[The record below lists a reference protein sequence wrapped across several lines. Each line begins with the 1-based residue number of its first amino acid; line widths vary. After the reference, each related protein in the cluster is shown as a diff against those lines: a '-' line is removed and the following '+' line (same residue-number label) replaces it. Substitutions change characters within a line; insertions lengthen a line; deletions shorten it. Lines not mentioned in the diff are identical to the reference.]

1 MAHFPG
7 TVLAYEALHAHPD
20 LHVYLL
26 VTLGSRWLCPAQAR
40 RLLEAGERA

>member
-1 MAHFPG
+1 MAHFLV
-7 TVLAYEALHAHPD
+7 TVLAYKALHTHPD

-26 VTLGSRWLCPAQAR
+26 VTLGSRWLCPAQAT